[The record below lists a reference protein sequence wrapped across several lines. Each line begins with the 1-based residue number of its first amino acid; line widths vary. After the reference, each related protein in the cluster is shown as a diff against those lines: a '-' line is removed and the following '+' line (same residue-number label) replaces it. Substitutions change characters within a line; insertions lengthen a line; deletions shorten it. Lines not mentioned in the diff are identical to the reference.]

1 MDIKLYNSKSLI
13 NEKKIKIKSKSIKN
27 FQKNYLIKK
36 ESIEKRNLNK
46 NYNLDEY
53 LDNIYLDDLELHN

>member
-1 MDIKLYNSKSLI
+1 MDIKLKSSKSLT
-13 NEKKIKIKSKSIKN
+13 NEKKIKKKSKSIKN
-27 FQKNYLIKK
+27 YLIEK

-53 LDNIYLDDLELHN
+53 FDNIYLDDLELHN